1 MRKRSKEQEG
11 ESVWWEKYPPKEK
24 LFIWI
29 IPKTAP
35 LEEDLSIAE
44 KRSRAIAQNTDAVD
58 LVIEY
63 ILANADR
70 FPSINDVDMVGEF
83 HILGYLNAHL
93 TPAECGALTESGLI
107 DQIFLDPGKMK
118 VELLSDD
125 DAIR

>member
-11 ESVWWEKYPPKEK
+11 ESVWWEKYPSKEK

-29 IPKTAP
+29 IPRTAP
-35 LEEDLSIAE
+35 LEEGLSIAE
-44 KRSRAIAQNTDAVD
+44 KRRRAIEQNTAAVD
-58 LVIEY
+58 LVVEY

-83 HILGYLNAHL
+83 HILGYLNARL
-93 TPAECGALTESGLI
+93 TPAECGALMESRLV

-118 VELLSDD
+118 VELLSDEGT
-125 DAIR
+125 IR